1 MCLDCRPPARKQ
13 HSYLLTLMDKQTNRE
28 GRCVIQSD
36 CPHGMQEWVEY
47 LASQAALNVVDPGT
61 DETFLM
67 SDPMVVNVDDK
78 TAAHIP
84 LVDPV
89 SDKRLNL

>member
-1 MCLDCRPPARKQ
+1 MCDAVADSARK

-28 GRCVIQSD
+28 GRCVIQSE
-36 CPHGMQEWVEY
+36 CAHGMQEWVEY
-47 LASQAALNVVDPGT
+47 LASKAALNVVDPET

-67 SDPMVVNVDDK
+67 SDPLVLLVDDK
-78 TAAHIP
+78 AAAHIP

-89 SDKRLNL
+89 E